1 MKELTS
7 FKMVNFIVFSQC
19 MFCSPSWRCLYHV
32 ERQINN
38 HSLIPSTQ
46 PRPQGFSLKKWV
58 AHPFFKGK
66 ALGMRLTVNW
76 RDTNHFDSED
86 DYRTGCRNVS
96 HCQQQQSYS
105 GLRSPGRSN
114 STYFWIIDTSR
125 YLEKS
130 TCCSRSWNLVHFS
143 HICFSQLICCNH
155 QSTLIDSLQMWHYEG
170 CLCHI

>member
-105 GLRSPGRSN
+105 GLRSPGRSY
-114 STYFWIIDTSR
+114 STYLWNEFLGVQTQATKVGGKCSHHCTSLAPQTLHTR
-125 YLEKS
+125 QFPRLASATKAREI
-130 TCCSRSWNLVHFS
+130 WLAHLVV
-143 HICFSQLICCNH
+143 
-155 QSTLIDSLQMWHYEG
+155 
-170 CLCHI
+170 